1 MKFGKRLASQME
13 ETLPE
18 WRDKFLSYKQL
29 KKRLKLISAPDCFTQ
44 AAFESGGTSPV
55 REESGTSAVDVAVDE
70 LKRSGGAAV
79 AAIKS
84 EGLEHAE
91 EQPQQQQQQQQ
102 EESEFTSLLEV
113 ELDKFNTFFMEK
125 EEEYVIRLQELKD
138 RIEKLKSKPDV
149 TGLDLEQHEELIQ
162 IRKDIVT
169 FHGEMVLLFNYS
181 SLNYTGLVKIL
192 KKYDK
197 RTGMSLRLPFI
208 QGVLQQPF
216 FTTELL
222 SKLVEECERNL
233 QSIFPADELAAIT
246 KAPEQP
252 ELTTDA
258 EECDP
263 EQVEGIYRSTM
274 AALQTIKDLRKGSST
289 YSALSL
295 PPLGNSD
302 S

>member
-44 AAFESGGTSPV
+44 AAFESGGTSP
-55 REESGTSAVDVAVDE
+55 
-70 LKRSGGAAV
+70 
-79 AAIKS
+79 
-84 EGLEHAE
+84 
-91 EQPQQQQQQQQ
+91 QQ

-125 EEEYVIRLQELKD
+125 EEEYVIRLQAN